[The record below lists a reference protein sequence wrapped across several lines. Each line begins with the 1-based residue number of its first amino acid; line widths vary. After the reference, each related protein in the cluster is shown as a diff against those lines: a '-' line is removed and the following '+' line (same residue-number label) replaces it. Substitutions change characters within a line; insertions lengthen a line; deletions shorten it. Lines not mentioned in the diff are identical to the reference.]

1 MQGRIVTSGQADVRV
16 FPVVGIATVEL
27 GGSDFSRPTYFFE
40 CITTRNNGSG
50 ITWTRLSAQNTFEVV
65 NIPSGS
71 AGKRLEAGGIG
82 YPDLDIYTCSDQYSD
97 DVASINITACECE

>member
-27 GGSDFSRPTYFFE
+27 GGNDASRPTYFFE

-50 ITWTRLSAQNTFEVV
+50 ITWTRLSAQNPFEVV
-65 NIPSGS
+65 DIPSGS
-71 AGKRLEAGGIG
+71 AGKRLEAGRID
-82 YPDLDIYTCSDQYSD
+82 YPDLDIYTCSDQYSN